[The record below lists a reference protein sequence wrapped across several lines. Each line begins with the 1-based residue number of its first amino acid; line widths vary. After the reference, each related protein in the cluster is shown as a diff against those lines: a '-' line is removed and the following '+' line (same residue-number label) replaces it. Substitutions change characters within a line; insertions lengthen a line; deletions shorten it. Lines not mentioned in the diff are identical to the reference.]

1 MVVDRLQPKHP
12 QPYETMSGLTIVFGA
27 GGLGD
32 REYCF
37 VKTAAE
43 AKVWLDACRKH
54 KVTHAD
60 TAIFYSGSER
70 MLGELGAGADFVI
83 DTKNPGGFVPGNLTG
98 EKLIEGHKKSL
109 EELKVDSV
117 DILYIHAPDDSVTL
131 DSWLPAMNQLYRQ
144 GSIKRF
150 GLSNFLP
157 KQVREVY
164 EHCMKKGYV
173 LPSVYEGNYSPV
185 ARRPETELLPML
197 REYGMAF

>member
-1 MVVDRLQPKHP
+1 
-12 QPYETMSGLTIVFGA
+12 MSGLTIVFGA
-27 GGLGD
+27 AGFGD

-43 AKVWLDACRKH
+43 ARAWLDVCKKH
-54 KVTHAD
+54 NVTHAD
-60 TAIFYSGSER
+60 TGIFYAGSEK
-70 MLGELGAGADFVI
+70 MLGELDAGADFVI
-83 DTKNPGGFVPGNLTG
+83 DTKNPGGFAPGSLTSENLIQ
-98 EKLIEGHKKSL
+98 EHKKSL

-131 DSWLPAMNQLYRQ
+131 ESWLPAMDQLFRQ
-144 GSIKRF
+144 GLIKRF

-157 KQVREVY
+157 KQVQEVY
-164 EHCMKKGYV
+164 EHCMQKGYV

-185 ARRPETELLPML
+185 ARRPEIELLPLL